1 MQKLSVLFT
10 LLTLCLLPAT
20 ARTARA
26 DERSAMDDTMER
38 MAEQHQ
44 HDKPTATAAATTPP
58 AQEVTGEEVVYGQVG
73 GQPVRGYLARPKSG
87 KGALP
92 GLIVIH
98 EWWGLND
105 NVRNMA
111 KRLAGE
117 GYTALAVDL
126 YGGQTADT
134 PAKAQ
139 ALMGAVLKDLQP
151 GEENIKQ
158 AYSFLETQQKAPRI
172 GVIGWCFGGGWSLQT
187 ALLFPEKIDATVI
200 YYGHLVDDKAKLA
213 PLKMPVLGFF
223 GGKDQSIP
231 VATVQSFEKTLKDLG
246 KSVEIHIYDDAS
258 HAFANPSG
266 GSYNPKAAEDS
277 WKRTTAF
284 FKAHL
289 K

>member
-1 MQKLSVLFT
+1 MPKLSVLFT

-26 DERSAMDDTMER
+26 DANAMDATMER
-38 MAEQHQ
+38 MAEQHR
-44 HDKPTATAAATTPP
+44 HDKPTATPAATAAP
-58 AQEVTGEEVVYGQVG
+58 AQEVAGEEVVYGQVG
-73 GQPVRGYLARPKSG
+73 GKPVRGYLARPKG
-87 KGALP
+87 LKALLP

-105 NVRNMA
+105 NIRKMA
-111 KRLAGE
+111 ERLAGE

-126 YGGQTADT
+126 YGGQIADT
-134 PAKAQ
+134 PEKAQ
-139 ALMGAVLKDLQP
+139 ALMGAVLKNTSP
-151 GEENIKQ
+151 AEENLKQ
-158 AYSFLETQQKAPRI
+158 AYAFLETRQKAPKI

-187 ALLFPEKIDATVI
+187 ALLFPEKVDAAVI

-213 PLKMPVLGFF
+213 PLKMPILGFF

-231 VATVQSFEKTLKDLG
+231 VATVQSFEKALKDLG
-246 KSVEIHIYDDAS
+246 KSVEIHVYEDAS

-284 FKAHL
+284 FKTHL
-289 K
+289 R

>member
-26 DERSAMDDTMER
+26 DASSAMDDTMER
-38 MAEQHQ
+38 MAEQHR
-44 HDKPTATAAATTPP
+44 HDKPTATTAATTPP
-58 AQEVTGEEVVYGQVG
+58 AQEVTGEDVVYGQVG
-73 GQPVRGYLARPKSG
+73 GKPVRGYLARPK
-87 KGALP
+87 GAKASLP

-105 NVRNMA
+105 NIRNMA

-134 PAKAQ
+134 PEKAQ

-151 GEENIKQ
+151 GEENLKQ
-158 AYSFLETQQKAPRI
+158 AYSFLESQQKAPKI

-187 ALLFPEKIDATVI
+187 ALLFPEKVDAAVI

-213 PLKMPVLGFF
+213 PLKMPILGFF

-231 VATVQSFEKTLKDLG
+231 VATVRSFEKALKELG
-246 KSVEIHIYDDAS
+246 KSVEIHVYDDAS

-266 GSYNPKAAEDS
+266 GSYNPKAAKDS

-284 FKAHL
+284 FKTHL

>member
-1 MQKLSVLFT
+1 MPKLSVLFT

-26 DERSAMDDTMER
+26 DANAMDATMER
-38 MAEQHQ
+38 MAEQHR
-44 HDKPTATAAATTPP
+44 HDKPTATPAATAAP
-58 AQEVTGEEVVYGQVG
+58 AQEVAGEEVVYGQVG
-73 GQPVRGYLARPKSG
+73 GKPVRGYLARPKG
-87 KGALP
+87 LKALLP

-105 NVRNMA
+105 NIRKMA
-111 KRLAGE
+111 ERLAGE

-126 YGGQTADT
+126 YGGQSADT
-134 PAKAQ
+134 PEKAQ
-139 ALMGAVLKDLQP
+139 ALMGAVLKNTSP
-151 GEENIKQ
+151 AEENLKQ
-158 AYSFLETQQKAPRI
+158 AYAFLETRQKAPKI

-187 ALLFPEKIDATVI
+187 ALLFPEKVDAAVI

-213 PLKMPVLGFF
+213 PLKMPILGFF

-231 VATVQSFEKTLKDLG
+231 VATVQSFEKALKDLG
-246 KSVEIHIYDDAS
+246 KSVEIHVYEDAS

-284 FKAHL
+284 FKTHL
-289 K
+289 R

>member
-1 MQKLSVLFT
+1 MPKLSMLFP
-10 LLTLCLLPAT
+10 LLTLCLLPAA
-20 ARTARA
+20 ARMARA

-38 MAEQHQ
+38 MAEEHR
-44 HDKPTATAAATTPP
+44 HDKPTATAAAMTPP
-58 AQEVTGEEVVYGQVG
+58 AQKVTGEEVVYGKVG
-73 GQPVRGYLARPKSG
+73 GQPVHGYLTHPQ
-87 KGALP
+87 GAKPGLP
-92 GLIVIH
+92 GIIVIH

-105 NVRNMA
+105 NIRRMA
-111 KRLAGE
+111 DRLAGE

-126 YGGQTADT
+126 YGGQSADT
-134 PAKAQ
+134 PEKAQ
-139 ALMGAVLKDLQP
+139 ALMGAVLKNP
-151 GEENIKQ
+151 APAEENLEQ

-187 ALLFPEKIDATVI
+187 ALLFPEKVDATVI

-213 PLKMPVLGFF
+213 ALKMPILGFF

-231 VATVQSFEKTLKDLG
+231 VATVQAFEKTLKDLG

-284 FKAHL
+284 FKTHL